1 MFSFFFM
8 NMTSFEAFCLNKKLT
23 SYLCFLK
30 CVWEVFSYYIIS
42 ILTCYDCYMGPRI
55 TIFFLFERILLH
67 YFLEYFWSN
76 QNFLAVFC
84 PRVFLIQL
92 SCKCLCR
99 DIMMLN
105 WLKFVKTIV
114 HQQEPKNSIYFNI
127 HIFNFR
133 WKFLEV
139 LIFYLFIALVLWHFQ
154 IFTYVMGHK
163 FSFFLSII
171 IIPSLLV
178 FL

>member
-1 MFSFFFM
+1 MLWSTSTYTRAFIKWNSWLLEMKTEENYVDTFSFSI
-8 NMTSFEAFCLNKKLT
+8 NMANFEAFCRNKKLT
-23 SYLCFLK
+23 SNLCFLK

-76 QNFLAVFC
+76 QNFLVVFC

-105 WLKFVKTIV
+105 WLKFVKTIWFLDEKFILYV
-114 HQQEPKNSIYFNI
+114 TSI
-127 HIFNFR
+127 
-133 WKFLEV
+133 
-139 LIFYLFIALVLWHFQ
+139 
-154 IFTYVMGHK
+154 
-163 FSFFLSII
+163 
-171 IIPSLLV
+171 
-178 FL
+178 